1 MLQHLMTPQR
11 RLVLWQWILNLQA
24 FSPFLPTPVP
34 SRSCWVRSL
43 NQAPSESTLLRVL
56 RLCVATWTWLHLNSA
71 PNDKLLGFCRICT
84 TWNWPGRHLVSAPPE
99 LGRARVNIA
108 AAWTQNLLNFALP
121 ESSSSHVDLTW
132 WRLNSAR
139 PSQRHL
145 ESAPPKFS
153 ATNDP
158 PSPFSN
164 NLEFQSNALDFS
176 KCQMHFQSVEWNFQS
191 VKCMYQNCQNSIKA
205 LVKNEHACCL
215 QHVGKFGFLKFA
227 RRRC

>member
-99 LGRARVNIA
+99 LG
-108 AAWTQNLLNFALP
+108 AAWVIV
-121 ESSSSHVDLTW
+121 ESCWLDLATLELSAAQVSATW
-132 WRLNSAR
+132 SQRRLNSA
-139 PSQRHL
+139 
-145 ESAPPKFS
+145 PP
-153 ATNDP
+153 TTTHH
-158 PSPFSN
+158 
-164 NLEFQSNALDFS
+164 
-176 KCQMHFQSVEWNFQS
+176 HFQIISSSRAMHWTFQS
-191 VKCMYQNCQNSIKA
+191 VKCIFKVSNGIFKVSNAC
-205 LVKNEHACCL
+205 VKT
-215 QHVGKFGFLKFA
+215 V
-227 RRRC
+227 RIP